1 MKKLITLLLAG
12 FLSYALASEIT
23 VKVGS
28 ENAYKPFTYVDEN
41 GVSTGFDNDLV
52 RLLAKIDGGIKLEF
66 VPVPWNSIFVGLD
79 SKKFDLIANQ
89 IAKNPTREEKYLF
102 AKEPY
107 SYGKSVLI
115 VKDGSSINSA
125 ADLKGKTV
133 GTSVGSNHSANIEK
147 FAKAHPELNIKLKY
161 YKGYLSI
168 LQDLANGRVDAM
180 VNDPLVAIDLAKKQ
194 NVNIKIT
201 DEVFEKTPS
210 FLLFRKGDEELANRL
225 DAALIKAKESGELS
239 ALSIKY
245 FGIDLTK

>member
-1 MKKLITLLLAG
+1 MKKILTLLLAG
-12 FLSYALASEIT
+12 FLSYSLASETT

-28 ENAYKPFTYVDEN
+28 ENAYKPFAYVDKN

-66 VPVPWNSIFVGLD
+66 TPVPWNSIFVGLD

-89 IAKNPTREEKYLF
+89 ISKNPTRERKYLF

-107 SYGKSVLI
+107 FYGKSVLI
-115 VKDGSSINSA
+115 VKEGSNINSA
-125 ADLKGKTV
+125 ADLKNKTV

-194 NVNIKIT
+194 NVGIKIT

-210 FLLFRKGDEELANRL
+210 FLLFRKGDKELANRL
-225 DAALIKAKESGELS
+225 DAALVKARESGELG